1 VLPNIDLIKEIYTLK
16 EDLELVDTKE
26 YYGVCP
32 IYVQPITRNVYQIDH
47 LHKSMLL
54 NALVI
59 KLIQEKGFICTF
71 YMEEEDYTDE
81 ELNEIH
87 LGNWIS
93 VIPNIDY
100 NPSLRTRIK
109 IMNIIYY
116 SIVCFVE
123 DLYIRL
129 NDLHNIYINNDDAN
143 IFRIGYDHNGVLYI
157 PSSHA

>member
-1 VLPNIDLIKEIYTLK
+1 MNDAYEKHFGQIIGCKI
-16 EDLELVDTKE
+16 VD
-26 YYGVCP
+26 
-32 IYVQPITRNVYQIDH
+32 
-47 LHKSMLL
+47 
-54 NALVI
+54 
-59 KLIQEKGFICTF
+59 F